1 MSLPGKTLNLG
12 YSTIIEI
19 DMQKLLSE
27 QQERK
32 IAMTQPNRNCVGTLC
47 VFMFILGFPLNA
59 IAWRNS
65 PYGEDCDAVVWTHDE
80 TLTIDTTKFNTAL
93 RKEAIVDVATRMNNV
108 GGQWFDWSFAY
119 DSWPEE
125 DETSITMGNCSSGQ
139 IACSNASVNTDNCTF
154 NYAWAKLDYS
164 LSWSFDTPGDR
175 GIDYWDAPL
184 TFGSNPTYYF
194 ARPVIL
200 HELLH
205 MVGLAHSYDFSFTN
219 HSLGAW
225 TNRTKTKMIEPLPDD
240 REGLRAKYP
249 YQGSECDI
257 AVTNWY
263 VDPDAELSYPQNRL
277 CKPAHGNG
285 YSEDI
290 FSTWCPEES
299 PTTSVCPGQLITA
312 RWSILNYGTSLVF
325 VYDELWFS
333 TNTDLNTSYDK
344 KSPTTGNRSVN
355 ADTTFRTGRKFA
367 VPNTVSYDQEY
378 YLIIRATTSSCTEE
392 SDRNNWMPLRGKI
405 YIKPS
410 SQC

>member
-1 MSLPGKTLNLG
+1 
-12 YSTIIEI
+12 
-19 DMQKLLSE
+19 
-27 QQERK
+27 
-32 IAMTQPNRNCVGTLC
+32 MTQPNRNCVGTLC

-59 IAWRNS
+59 IAWRIS

-80 TLTIDTTKFNTAL
+80 TLTIDTNNFNPTEQ
-93 RKEAIVDVATRMNNV
+93 EAIEDVATRMNNV

-119 DSWPEE
+119 DSSPEE
-125 DETSITMGNCSSGQ
+125 DETRITKG
-139 IACSNASVNTDNCTF
+139 ACSNPDALACSSASASIDNCTF
-154 NYAWAKLDYS
+154 NNAWTKIDT
-164 LSWSFDTPGDR
+164 SWTFAYGSPGDY

-184 TFGSNPTYYF
+184 HFENQYF

-219 HSLGAW
+219 NSQGAW

-249 YQGSECDI
+249 SQGSECDI

-263 VDPDAELSYPQNRL
+263 VDPDAELPYPQNRL

-290 FSTWCPEES
+290 FSTWCPEEF

-312 RWSILNYGTSLVF
+312 RWSILNYGTSYVS

-344 KSPTTGNRSVN
+344 KSATTGWRGMNG
-355 ADTTFRTGRKFA
+355 DTTLRTGRKFA

-378 YLIIRATTSSCTEE
+378 YLLIRATTRSCTEE
-392 SDRNNWMPLRGKI
+392 TDRNNWMPLRGKI